1 MNMKHK
7 THPQERPSYADIH
20 TQAKGKRAM
29 RLAAKAT
36 HKRERKV

>member
-1 MNMKHK
+1 MKHK
-7 THPQERPSYADIH
+7 THSQERPSYADIH

-36 HKRERKV
+36 HKRERKA